1 MQYLQLGGWSPGD
14 QALVIM
20 QSLSTKNMREIE
32 VESEHE
38 KVVRWSDE
46 SSGYRGIIAIHST
59 ALGPAVGGTRFWNYE
74 SDELATLDALRL
86 SRGMSYKNALAGL
99 PFGGG
104 KAVIIGDHRRFD
116 REQIFRAHGRFVEML
131 AGRYITAED
140 VGTTPADMEVIS
152 RETRHVGGLPGK
164 SGNPSPKTAFGVFR
178 AMQACAMQRWGTD
191 DLSGR
196 TVAIQGCGSTGY
208 YLAENLHAAGARLI
222 VCDVDPTSAGR
233 VADQF
238 AAKTVAPDEIF
249 GVQADVFAPCA
260 LGGVLN
266 DETIP
271 SLKVEIVVGSAN
283 NQLLADRHGEALAKR
298 RILYA
303 PDYVASSGGIING
316 CRELLGW
323 NESDTTQKISG
334 IYDRMQTLL
343 ELADRE
349 AIPPFKAADDLARKL
364 IADATPNAEN

>member
-1 MQYLQLGGWSPGD
+1 
-14 QALVIM
+14 M
-20 QSLSTKNMREIE
+20 QSSSTQNFREIQTE
-32 VESEHE
+32 TEHE
-38 KVVRWSDE
+38 KVVLWSDE
-46 SSGYRGIIAIHST
+46 NCGYRGIIAIHST

-104 KAVIIGDHRRFD
+104 KAVIIGDHRRYD

-131 AGRYITAED
+131 GGQYITAED
-140 VGTTPADMEVIS
+140 VGTTPADMEVVS
-152 RETRHVGGLPGK
+152 RETRYVGGLPAK

-196 TVAIQGCGSTGY
+196 TIAIQGCGSTGY
-208 YLAENLHAAGARLI
+208 SLAENLHAAGARLI
-222 VCDVDPTSAGR
+222 VCDVDSNSARR

-238 AAKTVAPDEIF
+238 GAKTVEPDEIF

-260 LGGVLN
+260 LGGILN
-266 DETIP
+266 DKTIP
-271 SLKVEIVVGSAN
+271 SMKVEIVAGSAN
-283 NQLLADRHGEALAKR
+283 NQLLNDSDGEALAR
-298 RILYA
+298 RGIIYA
-303 PDYVASSGGIING
+303 PDYVANSGGIING

-323 NESDTTQKISG
+323 NESDTTQKISS
-334 IYDRMQTLL
+334 IYNRMQTLL
-343 ELADRE
+343 ELAERE
-349 AIPPFKAADDLARKL
+349 GIPPFKAADNLARKL
-364 IADATPNAEN
+364 IADATPATARS